1 MSEDLDEVVKVI
13 IQHCRESENLDFKVT
28 LNLSK
33 ESEKKELAKDIAA
46 MANTFGGRILVGVR
60 DGDCEVIG
68 IDKKTFNPSII
79 HQISNSRVSPPVHL
93 AIDFVDI
100 ETKEI
105 AVLSI
110 PETGY
115 VHELQQGRVPVRRGE
130 TTQYATVEQI
140 FEMKLRANRQ
150 SQERIRKAQI
160 EDSNEVSLPI
170 SSGSLLL
177 NQQTRQVE
185 KLLYRYSKNLLGK
198 QTSLFSKEKREM
210 SFLNLKRYERF
221 CRAFLAASEIATGKP
236 LELDRKI
243 LDSIAFRSY
252 GILAEL
258 IVGEFQSGKTISEK
272 MNKKPIELHLKLD
285 PMAFR
290 MYIEGM
296 DKKYHDD
303 FFQWAGK
310 YADYKSESFD
320 REIMDAFHSKNLSE
334 IIEWIL
340 DNFDNPNEALNRG
353 SYLLSLNTQ
362 MNNLSIE
369 AMEHDRNWVWKIP
382 LNLMRKNVS
391 TLQKD
396 SKKY

>member
-1 MSEDLDEVVKVI
+1 
-13 IQHCRESENLDFKVT
+13 

-46 MANTFGGRILVGVR
+46 MANTLGGRILVGVR

-68 IDKKTFNPSII
+68 IDEKAFNSSII
-79 HQISNSRVSPPVHL
+79 HQISNSRTSPPVHL
-93 AIDFVDI
+93 AINFVDI
-100 ETKEI
+100 ETKVI

-110 PETGY
+110 PKTGY

-130 TTQYATVEQI
+130 TTQYAKVKQI
-140 FEMKLRANRQ
+140 FEMKLIANKQ

-160 EDSNEVSLPI
+160 EDSSEVSLPI
-170 SSGSLLL
+170 SSSSLLL

-210 SFLNLKRYERF
+210 SFLNLKRYEKF
-221 CRAFLAASEIATGKP
+221 CRVFLASSEITTNKP
-236 LELDRKI
+236 LELNREI

-258 IVGEFQSGKTISEK
+258 LVGEFQSDKTISEK
-272 MNKKPIELHLKLD
+272 MKPIELHLKID
-285 PMAFR
+285 PRAFR
-290 MYIEGM
+290 MHIEER
-296 DKKYHDD
+296 DRKYHDA

-310 YADYKSESFD
+310 YADYKKESFD
-320 REIMDAFHSKNLSE
+320 REIMDAVHSKNLSE
-334 IIEWIL
+334 VIEWIL
-340 DNFDNPNEALNRG
+340 DNFDNPNEVLNRA

-362 MNNLSIE
+362 MNDRSIE

-382 LNLMRKNVS
+382 LALMRENVH

-396 SKKY
+396 SKKYRN